1 MQKER
6 PLSPHLAIYRPQ
18 LTMALSITHRGTGIF
33 LALGTPFLV
42 YWLMSI
48 AAGPSAYLEL
58 QECLSHWLA
67 KLLLLAWTF
76 SLFYHLCNGIRH
88 LFWDA
93 GKGFE
98 ITTLYK
104 SGWVVVACA
113 ITLTAITV
121 FSALSGGAA

>member
-6 PLSPHLAIYRPQ
+6 PLSPHLTIYRFQ
-18 LTMALSITHRGTGIF
+18 LTMALSITHRATGVF

-48 AAGPSAYLEL
+48 AAGPSAYSEM
-58 QECLSHWLA
+58 QECLSHWFA

-98 ITTLYK
+98 ISTLYK
-104 SGWVVVACA
+104 SGAMVVVSA
-113 ITLTAITV
+113 IILTAAT
-121 FSALSGGAA
+121 FFAAMTGGAV